1 MLAVPEVNDLGG
13 RSNIFLRILQM
24 TKRLCPGIIMMYYME
39 LALEGNDCLGMEWKS
54 PLTFTSDNIGTII
67 GLSWI

>member
-1 MLAVPEVNDLGG
+1 
-13 RSNIFLRILQM
+13 M
-24 TKRLCPGIIMMYYME
+24 TKQLCPGIIIMYYME
-39 LALEGNDCLGMEWKS
+39 LALERNDCVGMEWKS

>member
-1 MLAVPEVNDLGG
+1 
-13 RSNIFLRILQM
+13 
-24 TKRLCPGIIMMYYME
+24 MYYME

-54 PLTFTSDNIGTII
+54 RLTFTYDNIGTII